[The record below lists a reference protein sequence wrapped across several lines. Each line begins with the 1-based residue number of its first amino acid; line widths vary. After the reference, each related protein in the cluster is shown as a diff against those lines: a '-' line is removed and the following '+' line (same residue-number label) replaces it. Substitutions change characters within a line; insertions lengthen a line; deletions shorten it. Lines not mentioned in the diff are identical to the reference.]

1 MEYCYECY
9 KSEDGI
15 CVNCVERWNV
25 CMNCIAYADMGDQC
39 ENCRTMGDEGVCMTT
54 DLESAR
60 DYIEENDEFYRIQE
74 EAY

>member
-1 MEYCYECY
+1 
-9 KSEDGI
+9 
-15 CVNCVERWNV
+15 
-25 CMNCIAYADMGDQC
+25 
-39 ENCRTMGDEGVCMTT
+39 MGDEGVCMTT